1 MPCSIESSSQQ
12 LKVPTLRNASD
23 EIKFGAC
30 EPSMPVAALRITLNF
45 STKPQSKPG
54 EKRRRC
60 EVYLVGLPQTVK

>member
-45 STKPQSKPG
+45 STKPQSKPI
-54 EKRRRC
+54 
-60 EVYLVGLPQTVK
+60 VI